1 MKEYRVISYFED
13 LQDGSHPY
21 NVGEN
26 FPRKGVSVT
35 ADRIK
40 ELSGTQNKRGCALI
54 EEVQEAAEKPASV
67 ESEPRKRK
75 GKRTTN

>member
-54 EEVQEAAEKPASV
+54 EEVQEAAAKPAAV
-67 ESEPRKRK
+67 ESEPRKRTR
-75 GKRTTN
+75 KRNTT